1 MMENNNDNVIGDVK
15 GDVKIN
21 NAGGNIN
28 TAEKDVVGGDKIEIN
43 HYHTKHPLFRWP
55 VYVAIAVLLVSV
67 SGFWIYVRLSPPPSE
82 VRAQIENMDMDFDAK
97 TFIKRA
103 KDNDIQAVDLFL
115 QAGID
120 PNEEAQIDEEN
131 ESDDKYK
138 VSALQ
143 MAAANGHL
151 DMVKKLVEHGANLD
165 KAVPSAAVN
174 GQKQILEFMLEK
186 NPSQLAINKALIS
199 AAGSENTDI
208 VQFLLDKGA
217 DVNFI
222 NKDNDNTALIRA
234 AGSLKIENARL
245 LLSKNADVNAKVD
258 DLITPTA
265 LFAASTAAMYSQS
278 YSDMIDLLLDHG
290 ADVNVLN
297 KKDNSTPLLE
307 VITASNTAG
316 EEVEQLRLKIVQNLL
331 NKGADLTVRAKWME
345 SWQPTPL
352 LAAIHTRKPQ
362 IALLLIEK
370 GAEVNDESGMTSGSN
385 PNAHYT
391 ALMQASEKGM
401 ADVVKALID
410 KGAEIN
416 TRNEDGNSALLIATE
431 SNEGAEALPIL
442 LDKGADVTVT
452 NNEGRTALMNASAI
466 TGHFGADDIELL
478 IKKGVNV
485 NASDGNGW
493 TALMFAAKGQY
504 ENADVVKKLLD
515 HGADIALVNNEGD
528 NALNIATKAEYKKI
542 VKLLND
548 QLKK

>member
-1 MMENNNDNVIGDVK
+1 MMENNDNVIGDVK

-28 TAEKDVVGGDKIEIN
+28 TAENDIVGGDKITN
-43 HYHTKHPLFRWP
+43 HYQTKHPLFHWS
-55 VYVAIAVLLVSV
+55 VYVGIAVLLVSV

-82 VRAQIENMDMDFDAK
+82 VRAQIEKMDMDFDAK

-151 DMVKKLVEHGANLD
+151 DMVKKLLGHGANLD

-174 GQKQILEFMLEK
+174 GQKQILDFMLEK
-186 NPSQLAINKALIS
+186 NPSQLAINKALIRS
-199 AAGSENTDI
+199 AGSEHTDI
-208 VQFLLDKGA
+208 VQLLLDKGA
-217 DVNFI
+217 DVSFI
-222 NKDNDNTALIRA
+222 NNEGDTDPTALIRA
-234 AGSLKIENARL
+234 ASSLKIENARL
-245 LLSKNADVNAKVD
+245 LLSKNANVNAKVD
-258 DLITPTA
+258 DPITPSA
-265 LFAASTAAMYSQS
+265 LFAACSGVFNPLNLELV
-278 YSDMIDLLLDHG
+278 DLLLEHG
-290 ADVNVLN
+290 ADVNIRD
-297 KKDNSTPLLE
+297 KDNSTPLLQTIAANNSLGDE
-307 VITASNTAG
+307 I
-316 EEVEQLRLKIVQNLL
+316 EQQRLKIVQSLL

-352 LAAIHTRKPQ
+352 LAAIHADKPK
-362 IALLLIEK
+362 IALLLIEQ
-370 GAEVNDESGMTSGSN
+370 GAEVNDQSGTTSGSN

-416 TRNEDGNSALLIATE
+416 TRNEDGDSALLIATGNP
-431 SNEGAEALPIL
+431 SGVAAISIL
-442 LDKGADVTVT
+442 LDKEADVTAT
-452 NNEGRTALMNASAI
+452 NNKGRTALMNAAI
-466 TGHFGADDIELL
+466 LTGYFGADDIELL

-485 NASDGNGW
+485 NATDGNGW
-493 TALMFAAKGQY
+493 TALMFAADGQY

-515 HGADIALVNNEGD
+515 NGADIAAVNNEGD
-528 NALNIATKAEYKKI
+528 NALNIATKAKYKKI
-542 VKLLND
+542 VKVLND

>member
-1 MMENNNDNVIGDVK
+1 MENNDNVIGDVK

-28 TAEKDVVGGDKIEIN
+28 NAENDIVGGDKITN
-43 HYHTKHPLFRWP
+43 NYHTKHPLFHWS
-55 VYVAIAVLLVSV
+55 VYVGIAVLLVSV

-82 VRAQIENMDMDFDAK
+82 VRAQIEKMDMDFAAK

-103 KDNDIQAVDLFL
+103 KYNDIQAVDLFL

-151 DMVKKLVEHGANLD
+151 DMVKKLVEHGANID
-165 KAVPSAAVN
+165 RAMRSAAAN

-186 NPSQLAINKALIS
+186 KPEQIAINKALIS
-199 AAGSENTDI
+199 AAGSEHINI
-208 VQFLLDKGA
+208 VELLLNKGA

-222 NKDNDNTALIRA
+222 DKDATTALIYAVEISR
-234 AGSLKIENARL
+234 IENVRL
-245 LLSKNADVNAKVD
+245 LLSKDVDVNVKGND
-258 DLITPTA
+258 STPSA
-265 LFAASTAAMYSQS
+265 LFAACSGIFRPLNSELV
-278 YSDMIDLLLDHG
+278 DLLLEHG
-290 ADVNVLN
+290 ADVNIRSN
-297 KKDNSTPLLE
+297 DNSTPLLQT
-307 VITASNTAG
+307 IAAGNTIG
-316 EEVEQLRLKIVQNLL
+316 EEIEQQRLKIVQSLL
-331 NKGADLTVRAKWME
+331 NKGADLTIRAKWME

-352 LAAIHTRKPQ
+352 LAAIHTRKSQ